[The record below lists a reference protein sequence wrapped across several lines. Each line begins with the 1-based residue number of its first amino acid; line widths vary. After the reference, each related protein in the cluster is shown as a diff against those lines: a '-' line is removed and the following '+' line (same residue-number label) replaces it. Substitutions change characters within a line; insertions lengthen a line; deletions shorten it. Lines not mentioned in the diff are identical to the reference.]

1 MTKTDFYNLSQPQQK
16 AERFRQYAE
25 FFNTK
30 TNDYENN
37 SIYKKDTSDL
47 RTMPINKNCNKRANP
62 TMERTQFSN
71 SNARHR

>member
-30 TNDYENN
+30 ANDYENKQR
-37 SIYKKDTSDL
+37 I
-47 RTMPINKNCNKRANP
+47 I
-62 TMERTQFSN
+62 
-71 SNARHR
+71 